1 MAMMKNAR
9 FHEALLLAVL
19 ALWLAVPPAASQEL
33 PSGEAVELIV
43 LLAAGSS
50 TPTPEALAAE
60 VNQGL
65 SPFALPVQPIG
76 ARLALPFRA
85 AGETLA
91 RLQASP
97 DSPRA
102 RLERYVILTFPSG
115 VDLAEIKTALAASSK
130 VLNVEENVPFT
141 LSTLPSDPGIQPTGD
156 PTTYQWGSYTLN
168 LPAAWDRIHGHAY
181 VGLTD
186 TGLEVNHPDL
196 RPYHF
201 DGTNWIFDG
210 GSFRSQFSYDFGY
223 NDANV
228 DEADHPS
235 NVALHYLG
243 HGTHT
248 SGIIAASTNNG
259 TGVAG
264 ACWNC
269 SLMMAKISRV
279 SSAGYNSAVFTGP
292 YAAGYTWLI
301 DHGAQ
306 VVSSSLGSPGGNCV
320 GFSIICSAL
329 AYAEERDVTLFA
341 ASGND
346 KSDLNFPANDSRV
359 IAVGGI
365 APDSS
370 FWTEA
375 VCPQPGYLG
384 TTECGSNYT
393 KTPGS
398 AMQTLVTPA
407 KNVLS
412 TTYEGW
418 VYLPGKCGDGSAYG
432 LCTGTSMASPYAA
445 GVGAL
450 VRSANPLLTKANVRD
465 ILIND
470 ASRGGSWDSKL
481 GYGIPNADASVQNA
495 MGTAGGRVLAN
506 RLTPLFS
513 LYSAGAEDFLY
524 TTAPQM
530 ATAAIFDPTTP
541 YDSAGPTI
549 NGYGQF
555 PGIGCVVSPCPRAP
569 GASVYIFTSDH
580 APYVGAP
587 GLVPLYRMSYR
598 GTNPNGNANHR
609 DTTYTTQTT
618 GVTAFKAVGY
628 DLDGIEGYIFPT
640 CTPEPACIPPGA
652 VRLYRR
658 YHPQRDDYAIFP
670 ESELAQMISQGYTS
684 TGGANDVIGYVY
696 PNVDS
701 DGDGLIDGFEL
712 LIGTNP
718 LVADSDCDGIPDGQ
732 EVLSYP
738 YTDPLGPGCAAAPV
752 WVSAHGNDL
761 NSCDSAAPCQTFA
774 TALSRIASGG
784 EIDVLDSGDFG
795 PVTINKSVTLV
806 SAGPLGGVQVV
817 AGSAIT
823 VNAGANDKIV
833 LRGLT
838 LDGSGTAAS
847 GITFHTGGALYVENC
862 TVNGFT
868 QYGIDFAPVGSG
880 KLFVNG
886 TVLRNNGNGTTG
898 GGLHLTSTT
907 TPGFAATVEGLR
919 SENNVFGL
927 KAEGPGTITI
937 CNSLAAG
944 NGYGGFSATNPAGS
958 TLLQMLIEKS
968 VSTHN
973 GTSGILSNGL
983 AAVTLSDVAVTD
995 NQTGLNFTSGGLDPV
1010 VRQQQDSGQYDG
1022 RSSEPNRHEPIRSG
1036 DPCSRTSSSSWRTR
1050 CARMRSGSSMDGSG
1064 HRTWTAW
1071 RAPGCCFTA

>member
-1 MAMMKNAR
+1 MNR
-9 FHEALLLAVL
+9 NRSFIVL
-19 ALWLAVPPAASQEL
+19 ALALSVLVDLGGAAAARAD
-33 PSGEAVELIV
+33 AVELIV
-43 LLAAGSS
+43 LLAAGPSVLTADAVTS
-50 TPTPEALAAE
+50 DI
-60 VNQGL
+60 NQGR
-65 SPFALPVQPIG
+65 SPFSLPVQPLS
-76 ARLALPFRA
+76 ARTALPFRA
-85 AGETLA
+85 SGDTLA
-91 RLQASP
+91 LLRANP

-102 RLERYVILTFPSG
+102 RLERYVILSFPPDA
-115 VDLAEIKTALAASSK
+115 DLAAIKAALAGQPS
-130 VLNVEENVPFT
+130 VLSVEENLPFT
-141 LSTLPSDPGIQPTGD
+141 LSVLPSDPDMQSTGN
-156 PTTYQWGSYTLN
+156 PATYQWGSYTLN

-201 DGTNWIFDG
+201 DGTGWIFDG

-228 DEADHPS
+228 DEADHPA
-235 NVALHYLG
+235 NVTLNHLG

-248 SGIIAASTNNG
+248 SGIIAASTNNNM
-259 TGVAG
+259 GVAG

-269 SLMMAKISRV
+269 SLMMAKISKV
-279 SSAGYNSAVFTGP
+279 SSAGYNSDVFASSL
-292 YAAGYTWLI
+292 AAGYTWLI

-306 VVSSSLGSPGGNCV
+306 VLSASLGAPGGNCTS
-320 GFSIICSAL
+320 FSMVCSAL
-329 AYAEERDVTLFA
+329 ALAEERDVTLFA

-359 IAVGGI
+359 ISVGGI

-370 FWTEA
+370 FWVEA
-375 VCPQPGYLG
+375 VCPQPGFTG

-398 AMQTLVTPA
+398 AMQLLVTPA
-407 KNVLS
+407 KSILS

-445 GVGAL
+445 GLGAL
-450 VRSANPLLTKANVRD
+450 VRSANPLLTKANVRT
-465 ILIND
+465 ILINN
-470 ASRGGSWDSKL
+470 ASRASSWDPQL
-481 GYGIPNADASVQNA
+481 GYGIPNADASVQSA
-495 MGTAGGRVLAN
+495 MGTSGGRVLAN

-513 LYSAGAEDFLY
+513 LYSTGAEDFLY

-541 YDSAGPTI
+541 YDSTGPTF
-549 NGYGQF
+549 NGYSQF
-555 PGIGCVVSPCPRAP
+555 PGTGCVVSPCIRAP

-587 GLVPLYRMSYR
+587 ALVPLYRMSYR
-598 GTNPNGNANHR
+598 GTNPNGNVNHR

-640 CTPEPACIPPGA
+640 CTPEPACIPSGA

-670 ESELAQMISQGYTS
+670 ESELAQMVSQGYTS
-684 TGGANDVIGYVY
+684 TGGANEVIGYVY
-696 PNVDS
+696 PNIDS

-712 LIGTNP
+712 LVGTNP
-718 LVADSDCDGIPDGQ
+718 LVADSDCDGISDGQ
-732 EVLSYP
+732 EILHYP
-738 YTDPLGPGCAAAPV
+738 YTDPLGPGCAGAPV
-752 WVSAHGNDL
+752 WVSAQGNDANVC
-761 NSCDSAAPCQTFA
+761 NSATPCRTFA
-774 TALSRIASGG
+774 GALSRIASGG

-806 SAGPLGGVQVV
+806 SAGALGGIQTA

-823 VNAGANDKIV
+823 VNAGPNDKIV

-838 LDGSGTAAS
+838 LDGLGTGS
-847 GITFHTGGALYVENC
+847 NGVTFTAGGALYVESC
-862 TVNGFT
+862 MVNGFS
-868 QYGIDFAPVGSG
+868 QYGIDFAPANGSG

-886 TVLRNNGNGTTG
+886 TVLRNNGGGVTG
-898 GGLHLTSTT
+898 GGLHLISSAA
-907 TPGFAATVEGLR
+907 PGFVATVEGLR
-919 SENNVFGL
+919 SESNVFGL
-927 KAEGPGTITI
+927 KAEGLGTVTI
-937 CNSLAAG
+937 RNSLAAG
-944 NGYGGFSATNPAGS
+944 NGYSGFSATNSAGS
-958 TLLQMLIEKS
+958 TMLRMLIEES

-983 AAVTLSDVAVTD
+983 ATVTLSNVAVTD
-995 NQTGLNFTSGGLDPV
+995 NQTGLNPTSGGLILSFGNNKV
-1010 VRQQQDSGQYDG
+1010 QGNTTDG
-1022 RSSEPNRHEPIRSG
+1022 APNQ
-1036 DPCSRTSSSSWRTR
+1036 TVTNQ
-1050 CARMRSGSSMDGSG
+1050 
-1064 HRTWTAW
+1064 
-1071 RAPGCCFTA
+1071 